1 MKTNAMVRI
10 ILYTLTIVLLV
21 FLLCVG
27 LGLREFAVDLDHGS
41 GTTVEYEA
49 SVEAESAE
57 RIEINWAAGSIHIKR
72 EDVSRI
78 IFREVAQEEIRHKM
92 TFRYTNNTLTL
103 NYSGQKFGF
112 AASQEK
118 HLVVIVP
125 LDWKGECIQINGADL
140 AIDIIDLEIDELDL
154 DGASCYLNFSGC
166 VDKVS
171 IDGASA
177 QVKLN
182 CTNHISQIEMDG
194 ASCKLDVTLPVGCGF
209 RVDMDGLGCKFN
221 SDLPGIAQNGSY
233 TYGDQHCKIEVDGLG
248 CKVSIQ
254 DHTSNMMSYSVR
266 CGDDFTAS
274 LLLEA
279 LDEEYAPGTI
289 VTLKTDILTDVDL
302 ELYING
308 EFVCSQTE
316 VVSPDGSNY
325 WEFQFTMRNE
335 PVVIHFKTVDG
346 ILR

>member
-1 MKTNAMVRI
+1 MKRNAIVRI
-10 ILYTLTIVLLV
+10 IIYTILALTLTGILV
-21 FLLCVG
+21 TG
-27 LGLREFAVDLDHGS
+27 LAGDLFGFQVT
-41 GTTVEYEA
+41 GGIEVNYEA

-57 RIEINWAAGSIHIKR
+57 KIEINWAAGAVRIKR
-72 EDVSRI
+72 EDVDRI
-78 IFREVAQEEIRHKM
+78 IFREVAEGSIQKRM
-92 TFRYTNNTLTL
+92 VYRYTGNTLEL
-103 NYSGQKFGF
+103 NYGSKYSSFGS
-112 AASQEK
+112 AQEK
-118 HLVVIVP
+118 DLIVIVP
-125 LDWKGECIQINGADL
+125 LNWSGTSIQINGAALTVDIL
-140 AIDIIDLEIDELDL
+140 DITIDKLEM
-154 DGASCYLNFSGC
+154 DGADCVLNFQGS

-194 ASCKLDVTLPVGCGF
+194 ANCKLDVTLPVGCGF

-254 DHTSNMMSYSVR
+254 DHTSNMISYSVR

-316 VVSPDGSNY
+316 VVSSDGSNY